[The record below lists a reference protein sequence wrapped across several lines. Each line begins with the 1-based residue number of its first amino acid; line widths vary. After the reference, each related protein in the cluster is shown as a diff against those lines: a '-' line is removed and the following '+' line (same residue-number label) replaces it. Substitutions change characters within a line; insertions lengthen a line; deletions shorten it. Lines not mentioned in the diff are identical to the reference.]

1 MWLPAGETQA
11 GSRQPTLAA
20 QAVAAL
26 FSAHR
31 TQLLPVLKDWL
42 VGHEGD
48 PSVERQLQ
56 WKGGGVVHASGASIL
71 AWVEVGSRCQLLG
84 IKELH

>member
-11 GSRQPTLAA
+11 GSRQLTLAA

-56 WKGGGVVHASGASIL
+56 WKAGGAVHANGASIL
-71 AWVEVGSRCQLLG
+71 AWVEVGSLCRLSG
-84 IKELH
+84 NEVLH